1 MKMKS
6 AFNWWLLLWVMV
18 FVAACSDG
26 GEEIDKPD
34 TPPTPEQPTI
44 TLDTSSSDFTTN
56 GGSNTVSFTALA
68 DWTAEVIN
76 SRADA
81 WCSVSPTSGKAG
93 NAQIT
98 ITTTAND
105 TPDSRSAS
113 VILKAGTTQK
123 TITVSQK
130 QKDALTVTSDKF
142 EVSAEGGEIKIEVKA
157 NIDFEYSIAYE
168 GSAKDWITSG
178 GARALKT
185 STLTFKV
192 AANEEVEKREA
203 TVTIKSGSFK
213 EEVKVYQAGT
223 TPSITLTKN
232 EFVVASAGESIAVEV
247 KSNVDVTV
255 ELPTDVDW
263 ISENQS
269 RAMSTN
275 TYYFTIAESQEYD
288 QRTAEIK
295 FTNKANNLSETVK
308 VVQVQK
314 DAIVVAKDSYT
325 VDNNGG
331 EIIIEVGHNIDFEIE
346 IADEWIV
353 QKKENSR
360 AFVTDKLIFNI
371 SPNEGYDNR
380 ESSIRFVSKDKGIV
394 QTVKIYQAQK
404 NAIIISQKN
413 IIVDENGGDVEF
425 EVKSNIDYTISEPN
439 VDWLHIL
446 KSRALTSQTL
456 RYTVDANTTYDSRE
470 TSIIITSDNFAD
482 TINIAQT
489 QKDAI
494 VLAKNEYGFT
504 AEGGELDFEILTN
517 VDVTVSIPDSI
528 SYWVKQVKSR
538 ALVSQ
543 ILHFDISPCDL
554 SESRSGTIT
563 LSGGN
568 AVQKI
573 LIKQEQMKIDPAAIP
588 DNEIW
593 YTTTDGKSISLK
605 ADVEGW
611 PNAEFNTNVV
621 FNGYR
626 GGKGVIEFDGP
637 VTKIGKLSFAQKV
650 NLESIYL
657 PNSVNYIGLQAFYNC
672 INLNKVTI
680 KSNDLQIEKEFTC
693 ANPFEMCSNLQNFD
707 GPLASED
714 GRCLIVKNSLYSFAP
729 YGITE
734 YTIPQGVTTIEDSS
748 FELSNLKVIT
758 IPEGVERI
766 EAHAFA
772 ATSFTDYHI
781 ESSLEY
787 VYLPSTLKYIHGY
800 AFLYNKNIK
809 AFYGENEFVSPDK
822 KCLIVDKYNQT
833 GNKSIILFASGAG
846 LTEYTIPD
854 GVEAIESYAFYYA
867 TSLKKLNF
875 PDSFKEIYS
884 GHAFEGAT
892 NIETITGKYVLDDNR
907 SMVINDMLV
916 MYAGAGL
923 EKYTTPKGVKS
934 IGYQALGFNNDIKEY
949 VISDDVTQAGDYG
962 YLFNQCPN
970 LEIVTLSAKMQ
981 YLGYDPFGAEWWSTP
996 KIKTVYCRAIMPPF
1010 VYYNTSDGR
1019 FDFDDLTIF
1028 VPEQSVDA
1036 YRSSNYWTP
1045 YRDYI
1050 KGYNYTDLPELDFY
1064 ISTDYSQDGE
1074 VTTLQTATK
1083 GDGIDIVLM
1092 GDAYSDRQI
1101 TDGTYKADM
1110 EYIYNNLF
1118 TEEPYKSFK
1127 DYFNV
1132 YYVNVVSASEG
1143 YEHGGAALGGYFGDG
1158 TLVGGNDNAVFD
1170 YALNAISE
1178 SQMDEALLIVAM
1190 NSNNYAGTC
1199 YMYYPSVTG
1208 GYGNGISVSYF
1219 PKGENAETFAQL
1231 LHHEALGHGFS
1242 KLADEYAY
1250 EDMGAAPSDYVSD
1263 IQSQQNNWGWWKNV
1277 DFTSDPSATRWSHF
1291 INDTRYAND
1300 GLGAYEGGLTYWTGV
1315 WRPTEN
1321 SIMRYNTG
1329 GFNAP
1334 SREAIYYRIHKLAYG
1349 DSWQY
1354 DYEEFVKYD
1363 AINRKAAASS
1373 YNPYRQ
1379 TNYKPLHAPVVI
1391 RKSWKDAK

>member
-1 MKMKS
+1 MKQLFRFWIVAALLLVVGCSKEYDDS
-6 AFNWWLLLWVMV
+6 ALVGRVDDLENRVQKLEQLCQQMNTNISSLQTIVTALQNNDYVTGVTPITENGKTIGYTITFAKAQSITIYHGKDGQNGADGKDGQDGTDGKDSNYVPTIGVKQDTDGIYYWTLDGEWLLDDAGNKIKAQGIDGKDGVDGEDGADGENGKDGEDGTNGKDGADGITPQLKIEDDYWYVSYDNGVSWTQLGKATGEDGKDGTNGTDGTNGADGKSFFQDVTQDENNVYFTLADGTIITVPKGLALSIEFAESDLVVMSPNSTREIGYTVTSATDAVKVEVTSSADIKAKVVADNASGLTGKIHITTGDAIDEYSKVIV
-18 FVAACSDG
+18 FVSNGDKVIMRSITFEEAGLVVEENATKQATSEG
-26 GEEIDKPD
+26 GEMTLEFLSNVECEVII
-34 TPPTPEQPTI
+34 PEAAQSWISVVPATRAMEKQTI
-44 TLDTSSSDFTTN
+44 TLKLEPNTSYY
-56 GGSNTVSFTALA
+56 
-68 DWTAEVIN
+68 
-76 SRADA
+76 
-81 WCSVSPTSGKAG
+81 
-93 NAQIT
+93 
-98 ITTTAND
+98 
-105 TPDSRSAS
+105 RS
-113 VILKAGTTQK
+113 
-123 TITVSQK
+123 
-130 QKDALTVTSDKF
+130 
-142 EVSAEGGEIKIEVKA
+142 
-157 NIDFEYSIAYE
+157 
-168 GSAKDWITSG
+168 
-178 GARALKT
+178 
-185 STLTFKV
+185 
-192 AANEEVEKREA
+192 A
-203 TVTIKSGSFK
+203 TVTVQSTDGILRL
-213 EEVKVYQAGT
+213 EYQ
-223 TPSITLTKN
+223 
-232 EFVVASAGESIAVEV
+232 
-247 KSNVDVTV
+247 
-255 ELPTDVDW
+255 
-263 ISENQS
+263 
-269 RAMSTN
+269 
-275 TYYFTIAESQEYD
+275 
-288 QRTAEIK
+288 
-295 FTNKANNLSETVK
+295 
-308 VVQVQK
+308 VVQ
-314 DAIVVAKDSYT
+314 D
-325 VDNNGG
+325 
-331 EIIIEVGHNIDFEIE
+331 
-346 IADEWIV
+346 
-353 QKKENSR
+353 
-360 AFVTDKLIFNI
+360 
-371 SPNEGYDNR
+371 
-380 ESSIRFVSKDKGIV
+380 
-394 QTVKIYQAQK
+394 
-404 NAIIISQKN
+404 
-413 IIVDENGGDVEF
+413 
-425 EVKSNIDYTISEPN
+425 
-439 VDWLHIL
+439 
-446 KSRALTSQTL
+446 
-456 RYTVDANTTYDSRE
+456 
-470 TSIIITSDNFAD
+470 
-482 TINIAQT
+482 
-489 QKDAI
+489 
-494 VLAKNEYGFT
+494 
-504 AEGGELDFEILTN
+504 GELGVE
-517 VDVTVSIPDSI
+517 
-528 SYWVKQVKSR
+528 
-538 ALVSQ
+538 
-543 ILHFDISPCDL
+543 
-554 SESRSGTIT
+554 
-563 LSGGN
+563 
-568 AVQKI
+568 
-573 LIKQEQMKIDPAAIP
+573 IDPTQIP

-605 ADVEGW
+605 ADVESW
-611 PNAEFNTNVV
+611 PNAKFNTNVV

-809 AFYGENEFVSPDK
+809 AFYGENEFVSPDG
-822 KCLIVDKYNQT
+822 KCLIVDNYNQS

-907 SMVINDMLV
+907 SMVIDDMLV
-916 MYAGAGL
+916 MYAGAGQ

-970 LEIVTLSAKMQ
+970 LETVTLSAKMQ
-981 YLGYDPFGAEWWSTP
+981 YLGYDPFGAEWWNTP
-996 KIKTVYCRAIMPPF
+996 KIKTVYCRAIMPPI
-1010 VYYNTSDGR
+1010 VYYNASDGR

-1036 YRSSNYWTP
+1036 YKSSNYWTP

-1050 KGYNYTDLPELDFY
+1050 KGYSYNDLPELDFY
-1064 ISTDYSQDGE
+1064 ISTDYTQDGK

-1101 TDGTYKADM
+1101 ADGTYKADM

-1127 DYFNV
+1127 DHFNV
-1132 YYVNVVSASEG
+1132 YYVNVVSATEG
-1143 YEHGGAALGGYFGDG
+1143 YEHSGAALGGYFGNG
-1158 TLVGGNDNAVFD
+1158 TLVGGNDNAVFN
-1170 YALNAISE
+1170 YALKAISE
-1178 SQMDEALLIVAM
+1178 EEMDEALLIVAM
-1190 NSNNYAGTC
+1190 NSDNYAGTC
-1199 YMYYPSVTG
+1199 WMYYPDNNA
-1208 GYGNGISVSYF
+1208 GYGNGVSVSYF
-1219 PKGENAETFAQL
+1219 PKGGDATTFAQL
-1231 LHHEALGHGFS
+1231 LHHEACGHGFA

-1250 EDMGAAPSDYVSD
+1250 EYMGAAPSDYVLQ
-1263 IQSQQNNWGWWKNV
+1263 IQLQQNSWGWWKNV
-1277 DFTSDPSATRWSHF
+1277 DFTSDSTATRWNHF
-1291 INDTRYAND
+1291 INDTRYANE

-1349 DSWQY
+1349 DSWEY
-1354 DYEEFVKYD
+1354 NYEDFVEWD
-1363 AINRKAAASS
+1363 ARNRTTSS
-1373 YNPYRQ
+1373 ATHAMVYKPA
-1379 TNYKPLHAPVVI
+1379 NYKPTHPPVIVN
-1391 RKSWKDAK
+1391 KSWKDAK